1 MNGEIRLYFRVI
13 VLMGVIAL
21 SVCYADSKPPD
32 VSDSLTVSGERI
44 SLNFQD
50 IKVRAVLQLLA
61 DFKKI
66 NLVASHAVKG
76 SMTLRLNDIPWE
88 QALDIILK
96 TQGLAKRRSGNV
108 LLIDKASVFSAREAE
123 QMKVQLASKKLAPVH
138 SSLLQI
144 NYAKATDIAAMLK
157 DKSNSLLTDR
167 GTLSVDI
174 RTNTI
179 WLQDTLAQIEDI
191 KSLVKQLDI
200 PIKQVLIEARIVDMT
215 KRCEEDLGV
224 RWGISKPIALSGTL
238 SGANQLAQGTPPA
251 SVKPLAERLNVDLMA
266 LPTVGTPASIGI
278 ALAKLGDD
286 VLLDLELSA
295 MESEGRADIIASPR
309 LMTTNQQPAIIES
322 GQDIPYQLST
332 SSGATA
338 VAFKKAVLSLKVTPQ
353 ITPDG
358 KLLMDLVITQDA
370 DSGQRVNGV
379 PIILTKSIQ
388 TSVLVNN
395 AQTLVLGG
403 IYKADK
409 KNDTIGV
416 PFLGGLPIVGHLFS
430 RSKKMRDNE
439 ELVIF
444 ITPTII
450 KN

>member
-1 MNGEIRLYFRVI
+1 MNLV
-13 VLMGVIAL
+13 
-21 SVCYADSKPPD
+21 
-32 VSDSLTVSGERI
+32 VSD
-44 SLNFQD
+44 
-50 IKVRAVLQLLA
+50 
-61 DFKKI
+61 
-66 NLVASHAVKG
+66 AVKG
-76 SMTLRLNDIPWE
+76 SMTLTLNDIPWD

-96 TQGLAKRRSGNV
+96 TQGLAKRQVRNV

-123 QMKVQLASKKLAPVH
+123 EMKLQLASKKLAPLH

-157 DKSNSLLTDR
+157 DKSNSLLTER

-179 WLQDTLAQIEDI
+179 WLQDTMAQIEDI
-191 KSLVKQLDI
+191 KTLVKQLDV
-200 PIKQVLIEARIVDMT
+200 PIKQVLIEARIVDMN

-224 RWGISKPIALSGTL
+224 RWGISKPTGISGTL
-238 SGANQLAQGTPPA
+238 PGATQLAHGISPLE
-251 SVKPLAERLNVDLMA
+251 VKSIADRLNVDLIA
-266 LPTVGTPASIGI
+266 LPTVGTPASVGI
-278 ALAKLGDD
+278 ALAKLGDG

-309 LMTTNQQPAIIES
+309 LITTNQQAAVIES
-322 GQDIPYQLST
+322 GQDIPYQLAT

-358 KLLMDLVITQDA
+358 KLLMDLLITQDA

-388 TSVLVNN
+388 TNVLVNN

-403 IYKADK
+403 IYKTDK
-409 KNDTIGV
+409 NNVTVRV
-416 PFLGGLPIVGHLFS
+416 PFLGRLPWLGHLFS
-430 RSKKMRDNE
+430 RTKAIRDNE

-444 ITPTII
+444 ITPRIMNNHMTL
-450 KN
+450 NNRLGR